1 MSILAEFP
9 FDSNVIV
16 VLVAVIFAA
25 IKAFL
30 ERGNKADDGEGT
42 IGEELLEQYEEEL
55 RRQQMEMEAR
65 EAAERQRPAASSP
78 PSPPSPPSI
87 PSIPETFSVPMT
99 HREGGKPHR
108 PKLTAAEKKALEN
121 FQRRSRSSEK
131 RPSPGSTKSRVY
143 RHLSSPTAA
152 REALVLAEVLGPPK
166 AFKESR

>member
-25 IKAFL
+25 IKAYL
-30 ERGNKADDGEGT
+30 ERGTKSDGEEGT
-42 IGEELLEQYEEEL
+42 AEEELLEQYEAEL
-55 RRQQMEMEAR
+55 RRQQMEREAR
-65 EAAERQRPAASSP
+65 EAAKKQRSAP
-78 PSPPSPPSI
+78 PSTPFPPPV
-87 PSIPETFSVPMT
+87 PETFSVPMT
-99 HREGGKPHR
+99 HRGAAKPIR

-121 FQRRSRSSEK
+121 FQRRSRTSEK
-131 RPSPGSTKSRVY
+131 RQSTDSTKSRVH

>member
-65 EAAERQRPAASSP
+65 EAAERQRSAASST
-78 PSPPSPPSI
+78 PSPPPI
-87 PSIPETFSVPMT
+87 AETFSVPMT
-99 HREGGKPHR
+99 HREGSKPHR
-108 PKLTAAEKKALEN
+108 PKLTAAEKEALKN
-121 FQRRSRSSEK
+121 FQRRSRTSEK
-131 RPSPGSTKSRVY
+131 GQSIGSTKSRVH

>member
-78 PSPPSPPSI
+78 PS
-87 PSIPETFSVPMT
+87 IPETFSVPMT
-99 HREGGKPHR
+99 HREGSKPHR